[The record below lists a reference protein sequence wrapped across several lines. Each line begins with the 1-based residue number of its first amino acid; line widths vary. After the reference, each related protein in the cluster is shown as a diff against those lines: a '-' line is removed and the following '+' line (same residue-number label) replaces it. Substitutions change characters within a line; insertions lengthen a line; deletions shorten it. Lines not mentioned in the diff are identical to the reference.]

1 MANEKYDSD
10 KQTRAGVDMN
20 RDPITGAPGSHP
32 VGTGTG
38 AAIGATVGGVVG
50 AIGGPI
56 GVAAGAAIG
65 GVAGG
70 LVGKS
75 TAEAVNPT
83 GEVEYWKTEFANRPY
98 ARNASWDDFEPA
110 YFASASMYD
119 TYWGKPFEEVEPE
132 LQRSWTKNRKNS
144 RLEWIDARNASKDAW
159 DRLAKRSKGNTSDS
173 EHEAAE
179 TANDLVEF
187 LYDGAKGFG
196 QAADS
201 VKNPTYKD
209 GLRRFSQQRE
219 QFIGELKPL
228 IASRGEKPESSG
240 TVRGALHRGWI
251 GIKNAVTSG
260 DHAILAECERG
271 EDAAVAK
278 YRKVLESNELTPE
291 LRRVL
296 QSQFTQ
302 VQSAHNTVRDWRD
315 MTAATKS

>member
-1 MANEKYDSD
+1 MAYDKND
-10 KQTRAGVDMN
+10 KKVAGVDMN

-50 AIGGPI
+50 AVGGPL
-56 GVAAGAAIG
+56 GVAAGAAVG

-70 LVGKS
+70 LVGKT

-83 GEVEYWKTEFANRPY
+83 GEVEYWKSEFVNRPY
-98 ARNASWDDFEPA
+98 ARGAEWADYEPA
-110 YFASASMYD
+110 YYSTAALYD
-119 TYWGKPFEEVEPE
+119 SYWGKPFEDVEPE
-132 LQRSWTKNRKNS
+132 LQRSWSTNRKSS
-144 RLEWIDARNASKDAW
+144 RLGWSEVRNASKDAW
-159 DRLAKRSKGNTSDS
+159 DRLAERSRKTASS
-173 EHEAAE
+173 EQRESAE
-179 TANDLVEF
+179 TANDLIEF
-187 LYDGAKGFG
+187 LYDGAKGFD
-196 QAADS
+196 QAAEA

-228 IASRGEKPESSG
+228 IASRGEKPETSG

-278 YRKVLESNELTPE
+278 YRKVLESDELTPE
-291 LRRVL
+291 MRRVL

-302 VQSAHNTVRDWRD
+302 VQSAHDTVRNWRD
-315 MTAATKS
+315 MTEATNS